1 MVITAIPTNRRPSA
15 DISAME
21 NGRKTD
27 MNEKA
32 RITRN
37 ILNIRLRFL
46 SLVLNKLAHIANR
59 RVIIMGNI
67 DH

>member
-1 MVITAIPTNRRPSA
+1 
-15 DISAME
+15 ME

-46 SLVLNKLAHIANR
+46 SSVLNKLAHTANKK
-59 RVIIMGNI
+59 VISIGNI
-67 DH
+67 DQ